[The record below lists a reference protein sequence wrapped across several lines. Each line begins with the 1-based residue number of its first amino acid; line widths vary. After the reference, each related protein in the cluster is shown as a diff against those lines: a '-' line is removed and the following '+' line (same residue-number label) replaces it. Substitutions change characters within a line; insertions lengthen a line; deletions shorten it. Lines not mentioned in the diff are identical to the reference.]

1 MIVSGSDA
9 SGLQGVT
16 LKVYLYVVKKHGP
29 VGPRD
34 VMRGVRLSSPSV
46 AYRHLQKLETMDLLT
61 KDDYGNYIVKEKV
74 AVRGYVWVG
83 RILIPNPLVYS
94 FIFLSILTIEF
105 VVLAIHYSVETQEFK
120 VFFLLLTAITTAAL
134 ILFVIEGRRMQRKIG
149 IRQQTKRTKKPE
161 GNVPP

>member
-46 AYRHLQKLETMDLLT
+46 AT
-61 KDDYGNYIVKEKV
+61 G
-74 AVRGYVWVG
+74 
-83 RILIPNPLVYS
+83 
-94 FIFLSILTIEF
+94 IFKNL
-105 VVLAIHYSVETQEFK
+105 
-120 VFFLLLTAITTAAL
+120 
-134 ILFVIEGRRMQRKIG
+134 
-149 IRQQTKRTKKPE
+149 KPWIC
-161 GNVPP
+161 